1 MRVYELL
8 FVIAPT
14 VEDGEAKSLLN
25 QVSDLIVGRG
35 AKLLKVDYLGR
46 RRLAYP
52 IQKFNE
58 GHYAVI
64 TFEGDGSEI
73 AEIERRL
80 RVTDTVIRYLTV
92 RIDEDLK
99 RAEKIRARRAAR
111 AASRKTRAAG
121 QPEPEFSIEELQE
134 EVE

>member
-1 MRVYELL
+1 ML

-14 VEDGEAKSLLN
+14 VEDGEAKSLVN

-35 AKLLKVDYLGR
+35 AKVLKVDHMGR

-58 GHYAVI
+58 GYYAVI
-64 TFEGDGSEI
+64 TFEGSGSEI

-80 RVTDTVIRYLTV
+80 RVTDAVIRYLTV

-111 AASRKTRAAG
+111 AASRKTRVAG
-121 QPEPEFSIEELQE
+121 QPEPEFSIEEMQE
-134 EVE
+134 EVEEI